1 MKPFID
7 AIRGIGVLFGTQR
20 NALVHLAL
28 LVAVV
33 VLGILFKISP
43 LEWCAVTLAAGLVLA
58 AEALNTAV
66 EFLADAVHPEQ
77 HPLVGKSKDI
87 AAGGVL
93 LAAVAALAV
102 GAIIFVPRLLEWI
115 FPN

>member
-7 AIRGIGVLFGTQR
+7 AIRGIGVLFATQR
-20 NALVHLAL
+20 NALIHLAL

-33 VLGILFKISP
+33 VFGFLFKISP
-43 LEWCAVTLAAGLVLA
+43 PEWCAVVLAAGLVLA

-93 LAAVAALAV
+93 LAAIAAVAV
-102 GAIIFVPRLLEWI
+102 GVIIFAPKLLEWI

>member
-7 AIRGIGVLFGTQR
+7 AIRGIGVLFSTQR
-20 NALVHLAL
+20 NALIHLAL
-28 LVAVV
+28 LVVV
-33 VLGILFKISP
+33 VALGISCKISP
-43 LEWCAVTLAAGLVLA
+43 LEWCAVALAAGLVLA

-77 HPLVGKSKDI
+77 NPLVGKSKDV

-93 LAAVAALAV
+93 LAAVAAVAV
-102 GAIIFVPRLLEWI
+102 GVIIFAPRLLEWI

>member
-7 AIRGIGVLFGTQR
+7 AIRGLGVLFGTQR
-20 NALVHLAL
+20 NAWIHLAL

-33 VLGILFKISP
+33 TFGFLFKISP
-43 LEWCAVTLAAGLVLA
+43 LEWCAVALAAGLVLA
-58 AEALNTAV
+58 AEALKTAI

-77 HPLVGKSKDI
+77 HPLVGKSKDV

-93 LAAVAALAV
+93 LAAVAAVAV
-102 GAIIFVPRLLEWI
+102 GAIIFAPRLLKWI